1 MSLASLDGEHLAS
14 FKQALTNLLYTPT
27 AELTYAQIVDGMPT
41 SHTYMTDHWFYD
53 GFPVFDHEELC
64 PGTMDK
70 TRAFRSQ
77 FDVLSLKFEPKVITT
92 WQHST
97 CIGNSY

>member
-14 FKQALTNLLYTPT
+14 FKQALTNLLSTPT
-27 AELTYAQIVDGMPT
+27 AEFTYAQIVDGMPT
-41 SHTYMTDHWFYD
+41 SHTYMTDHWFYE
-53 GFPVFDHEELC
+53 GLPVLDHQELC

-77 FDVLSLKFEPKVITT
+77 FDILSLKFEPKVSAN
-92 WQHST
+92 WRHST
-97 CIGNSY
+97 RIGNGY

>member
-14 FKQALTNLLYTPT
+14 FKQAMANLLSTP
-27 AELTYAQIVDGMPT
+27 AVEFTYAQIVDGMPT
-41 SHTYMTDHWFYD
+41 SNTYMRDHWFYE
-53 GFPVFDHEELC
+53 GLPVLDHQELC

-77 FDVLSLKFEPKVITT
+77 FDTLSLKFEPKVSAN
-92 WQHST
+92 WRHST
-97 CIGNSY
+97 RIGNGY